1 MAKAVTAPPEAEDLE
16 DRMGNEVAEVTVRQK
31 QGGSRQ
37 NPQCWSPW
45 QFFKAV
51 LVRWVGLGAW
61 QSHTDFFSSLING
74 PINTQQPK

>member
-1 MAKAVTAPPEAEDLE
+1 MARAVTAPPEAEDLE
-16 DRMGNEVAEVTVRQK
+16 GRMGNEVAEVTVRQK

-37 NPQCWSPW
+37 NPQCWSLR

-51 LVRWVGLGAW
+51 LVSWVGLGAW